1 VAAFSQKG
9 SKMIF
14 LEWEADPEF
23 RHATA
28 GEHIIVGPYEL
39 VAFDIPPSTVMG
51 RKIGWQIFAGARRIY
66 RVATGTSDAFKN
78 ARTAAEK
85 GLMKLLDL
93 EPVCWHKVTG
103 LDAEYAVVGP
113 KKEFE
118 LLVSKSGSDP
128 AAWRLSTGIK
138 YRRVVDRAYAS
149 RFDFAKIF
157 AETALVEYAAGL
169 SQAERKALQQ

>member
-1 VAAFSQKG
+1 
-9 SKMIF
+9 MIF
-14 LEWEADPEF
+14 LDWEAVPELG
-23 RHATA
+23 HATA
-28 GEHIIVGPYEL
+28 GEHVIVGPYEL
-39 VAFDIPPSTVMG
+39 VAFDIPWNNG
-51 RKIGWQIFAGARRIY
+51 HEIGWKIFAGARRVY
-66 RVATGTSDAFKN
+66 QVAAGTSDSFKN
-78 ARTAAEK
+78 ARTAAED
-85 GLMKLLDL
+85 GLMKLLDI
-93 EPVCWHKVTG
+93 EPIRWHKVTG

-128 AAWRLSTGIK
+128 TAWRLSTGIK

-169 SQAERKALQQ
+169 SQAERQALQR

>member
-1 VAAFSQKG
+1 MATNPKKG

-14 LEWEADPEF
+14 LEWEADPEL
-23 RHATA
+23 RHSA
-28 GEHIIVGPYEL
+28 GEHVIVGPYEL
-39 VAFDIPPSTVMG
+39 VVFDIAPSKVMG
-51 RKIGWQIFAGARRIY
+51 RKIGWQIFAGARRVY
-66 RVATGTSDAFKN
+66 RVAAGTSDSFKN
-78 ARTAAEK
+78 ARTAAED
-85 GLMKLLDL
+85 GLMKLLDI
-93 EPVCWHKVTG
+93 EPIRWHKVTG

-138 YRRVVDRAYAS
+138 HRRVVDRAYAS

-169 SQAERKALQQ
+169 SQAERQALQR